1 MKKKFVFLA
10 DCLITQKAGIHYYA
24 LQFIKRTI
32 AKYTD
37 YDYYIVVP
45 ERFKQ
50 LNINQIVIPINSKIP
65 FHLRIRNIW
74 HIPQSIN
81 KLNPDIVIEMA
92 HFGPFRLNS
101 SIKRVTVIHDL
112 TAILYPEW
120 HDKASHIVQKLFLKK
135 ILKKADHIITNSHS
149 TSESIKEYQPLT
161 KDKISVIY
169 PSINVKNRKH
179 NPDNNKGVYFLS
191 VGTIEP
197 RKNYVQL
204 IEAFKKVAAN
214 NSEVKLVIIGYK
226 GWKYEPVIDAIEKS
240 KYSDRIILKG
250 YISEEE
256 LIDYYRNSIA
266 FVFTTLY
273 EGFGIPLLEAMSL
286 ESVIVSSDIAISRE
300 VCGNAALYY
309 KDTDDLSIKMIDI
322 LDNQDS
328 YVEMRKAALKQA
340 IAINS
345 TIIDLDKIL

>member
-1 MKKKFVFLA
+1 MKKKVVFLA

-37 YDYYIVVP
+37 HDYYIVVP
-45 ERFKQ
+45 ERYNH
-50 LNINQIVIPINSKIP
+50 LNVNQIIIPINSKIP

-74 HIPQSIN
+74 HIPKSIN

-92 HFGPFRLNS
+92 HFGPFRLNPN
-101 SIKRVTVIHDL
+101 IKRVTVIHDL
-112 TAILYPEW
+112 TAVLYPEW

-149 TSESIKEYQPLT
+149 TAKSITEYQPLT
-161 KDKISVIY
+161 KDKISVVY
-169 PSINVKNRKH
+169 PSINVHDKKYNSS
-179 NPDNNKGVYFLS
+179 NNKGVYFLS

-204 IEAFKKVAAN
+204 IKAFEKVAADN
-214 NSEVKLVIIGYK
+214 REVQLVIIGYK
-226 GWKYEPVIDAIEKS
+226 GWKYEPVINTIEKS
-240 KYSDRIILKG
+240 TYSDRIILKG
-250 YISEEE
+250 YLSEEE
-256 LIDYYRNSIA
+256 LMTYYRHSIA

-286 ESVIVSSDIAISRE
+286 GSVIISSDITISRE
-300 VCGNAALYY
+300 VCGHAALYY
-309 KDTDDLSIKMIDI
+309 KDTDDLSIKMIDV
-322 LDNQDS
+322 LNNQDS
-328 YVEMRKAALKQA
+328 YTEMRKAALKQA

-345 TIIDLDKIL
+345 VSIDLDNIL

>member
-1 MKKKFVFLA
+1 MKKKVVFLA

-37 YDYYIVVP
+37 HDYYIVVP
-45 ERFKQ
+45 EKYNH

-65 FHLRIRNIW
+65 LHLRVRNIW

-101 SIKRVTVIHDL
+101 SIKRVTIIHDL

-120 HDKASHIVQKLFLKK
+120 HDKASHIVQKLFLKR
-135 ILKKADHIITNSHS
+135 ILKKADHVITNSHS
-149 TSESIKEYQPLT
+149 TAESIKEYQPLT
-161 KDKISVIY
+161 KDKITVVY
-169 PSINVKNRKH
+169 PSINVKVKK
-179 NPDNNKGVYFLS
+179 NNSDKNIGVYFLS

-197 RKNYVQL
+197 RKNYIQL
-204 IEAFKKVAAN
+204 IKAFEKVAAN
-214 NSEVKLVIIGYK
+214 HGEVKLVIIGYK
-226 GWKYEPVIDAIEKS
+226 GWKYEPVLNAIKKS
-240 KYSDRIILKG
+240 TYSDRIILKG

-256 LIDYYRNSIA
+256 LIKYYRNSIA

-273 EGFGIPLLEAMSL
+273 EGYGLPLLEAMSL
-286 ESVIVSSDIAISRE
+286 ESVIISSDIAICRE
-300 VCGNAALYY
+300 VCGKAALFY
-309 KDTDDLSIKMIDI
+309 KDTDDLSMKMVDV
-322 LDNQDS
+322 LKNQDS
-328 YVEMRKAALKQA
+328 YAEMRKAALKQSNT
-340 IAINS
+340 INS
-345 TIIDLDKIL
+345 AVIDLDNIL